1 MEHAISR
8 SSIHHHVTENG
19 EHLVSKDRQMRD
31 IGHWLKQGWM
41 DMANAPLASL
51 FYGLIMTLAVM
62 LVYGAYQ
69 AEPIM
74 IFKTA
79 TFFVMLSPFLATG
92 LYAISQ
98 QMQQG
103 KKPDL
108 WQSMT
113 VWRHNTANFVLY
125 ALSLGVIVLV
135 SVNFLPMITA
145 VAQSDNLM
153 IVETGE
159 GIMGFISSQAGWA
172 FMAYFALLVL
182 IAAAFAF
189 AISVVTIPLMLKDP
203 KVSAISA
210 MILSYQVVMENKA
223 VMTAWA
229 ITIGAMVILGLV
241 TVGLLMVVIMPLL
254 GYASW
259 HAFNDLI
266 EFEDQAE

>member
-8 SSIHHHVTENG
+8 PTTHHHMTENG
-19 EHLVSKDRQMRD
+19 EHIVSKDRHMRD
-31 IGHWLKQGWM
+31 IGHWLKRGWM
-41 DMANAPLASL
+41 DMTQAPMASL
-51 FYGLIMTLAVM
+51 FYGLMMTLAVM

-79 TFFVMLSPFLATG
+79 TFFIMLSPFLATG

-98 QMQQG
+98 QLQQG
-103 KKPDL
+103 KTPSL
-108 WQSMT
+108 WHSMT
-113 VWRHNTANFVLY
+113 AWRHNAGNFVLY

-135 SVNFLPMITA
+135 AVNFLPMITA
-145 VAQSDNLM
+145 IAQSNNLM

-159 GIMGFISSQAGWA
+159 GIMGFIGSQAGLA
-172 FMAYFALLVL
+172 FMAYFVLLVA

-203 KVSAISA
+203 KISAISA
-210 MILSYQVVMENKA
+210 MILSLQVVMENKA
-223 VMTAWA
+223 VMAAWA
-229 ITIGAMVILGLV
+229 LTIGVLVALGLISI
-241 TVGLLMVVIMPLL
+241 GLLMVVIMPLL

-259 HAFNDLI
+259 HAFNDLV
-266 EFEDQAE
+266 EFEKPTE